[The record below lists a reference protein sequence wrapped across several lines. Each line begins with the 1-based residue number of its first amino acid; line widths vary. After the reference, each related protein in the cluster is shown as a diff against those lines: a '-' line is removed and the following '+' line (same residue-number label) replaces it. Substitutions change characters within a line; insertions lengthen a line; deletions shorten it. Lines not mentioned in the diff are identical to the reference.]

1 MRQSI
6 FREKNRLLLQC
17 VCHALDFLDV
27 NKITWDDADKDNYD
41 VEFSIT
47 VNPQSLRD
55 RFRAVYRAWKGH
67 RYVGGIDVVILE
79 SDAVKTLIEFLQS
92 PYEEDD

>member
-1 MRQSI
+1 MRQSV

-27 NKITWDDADKDNYD
+27 NKLYWGEDEGEDVD

-47 VNPQSLRD
+47 VNPQSLWD

-67 RYVGGIDVVILE
+67 RYVGGIDAVILE
-79 SDAVKTLIEFLQS
+79 PKAVATLIEFLQQ
-92 PYEEDD
+92 PYEGE